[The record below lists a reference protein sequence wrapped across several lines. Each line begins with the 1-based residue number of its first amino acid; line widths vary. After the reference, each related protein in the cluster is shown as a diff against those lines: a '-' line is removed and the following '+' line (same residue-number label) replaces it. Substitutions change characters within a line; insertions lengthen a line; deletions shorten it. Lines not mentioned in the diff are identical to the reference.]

1 MQPIFLMNAQL
12 NTEVTGMWDSSTIGA
27 PQRDMIDQPWQDEPV
42 VPYHVLLQNEIEAL
56 RDEVKNLR
64 SQLLFPNSEPKFLGF
79 PVRHYDASEE
89 DCKRTTYECFILGQW
104 REVVTTALRWDSEE
118 AVDSICN
125 ILRREAKK

>member
-1 MQPIFLMNAQL
+1 MNSQL

-27 PQRDMIDQPWQDEPV
+27 PRRDMIDEPWQDEPV

-79 PVRHYDASEE
+79 PIRQYNASDD
-89 DCKRTTYECFILGQW
+89 DCCRTTYEAYILGEW
-104 REVVTTALRWDSEE
+104 HEVVTCGLRWDKKE
-118 AVDSICN
+118 AFDSLVK
-125 ILRREAKK
+125 ILKGKAGL

>member
-1 MQPIFLMNAQL
+1 MNAQL

-27 PQRDMIDQPWQDEPV
+27 PQRDMIDEPWQDEPV

-79 PVRHYDASEE
+79 PVRHYNDSE
-89 DCKRTTYECFILGQW
+89 DDLHRTTWEAFVCGQW
-104 REVVTTALRWDSEE
+104 RAILSGPRWSKEE
-118 AVDSICN
+118 ACEAICN
-125 ILRREAKK
+125 ILRQEAK